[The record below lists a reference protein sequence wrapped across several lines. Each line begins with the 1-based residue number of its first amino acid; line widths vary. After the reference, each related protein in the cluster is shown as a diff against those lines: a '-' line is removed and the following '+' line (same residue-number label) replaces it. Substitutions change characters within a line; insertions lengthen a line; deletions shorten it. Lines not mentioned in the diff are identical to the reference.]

1 MKRTSPP
8 LAVAPLAVA
17 RFIGL
22 LAALTAAAAVSAAPA
37 EKPDGPDF
45 MPAHPELLARAGKTG
60 LVRLTGEQTPV
71 EMYTESRDARAKS
84 GADKI
89 SGSGTCLV
97 LLWQFTDHPADVM
110 AHPASAY
117 QSLLFS
123 TGTWPT
129 GSMNDYFREVSYGAF
144 GVSGAPIGWTTSG
157 TTYASYVPHDASTT
171 RTMIQNA
178 IAQLDPGVNFALY
191 DNDGPDGV
199 PHSAD
204 DDGYVDALFFVHA
217 GPGQEETGNVDDIW
231 SHAWSFPGGL
241 ATGDGVRIG
250 RYSVEPEETAS
261 GGLVAIGVFC
271 HEYGHVLGLPDLY
284 DTDYSSSGVGEWCL
298 MSGGSWNTRSGGQ
311 WGSCPAH
318 PLAWCKQ
325 ELGWLAPTAVT
336 TTTFGVTLPPSET
349 SPSARRIFRGGV
361 TTGDE
366 YFLVENRR
374 RLGFDAGL
382 TRRQIRFG
390 LPAPEGLLVLHVDE
404 SSTSNALDT
413 HRLVDVV
420 EATPWF
426 TLAGEPFEH
435 LDGVAGWEATRW
447 LDNANGGDNGDL
459 WPGFASASADTTD
472 WLAPRSRNRFAD
484 DTVPSAVDYFCEQT
498 GIAITNITLAI
509 PNVQVDFEI
518 GTTLAAVAPPTVD
531 DLTWNFENGSEDW
544 QFCNSFVHVDET
556 LAAGCVGAAG
566 LWFGVDDPTFACP
579 PGYGN
584 GWNDF
589 TGHTI
594 VVQAGASV
602 TLRHKYDLEPDYDYG
617 WVEVRCAGDSGA
629 PWHVAANF
637 TGDSGGCVLQ
647 SFIIPAAAIS
657 ECADPETGYAKLDLR
672 LRFTSDSG
680 WSAEDGDFCGFGWW
694 IDELTVGNAITAV
707 GDTPA
712 ATALP
717 TVLLPASPNPFNPL
731 TTVRF
736 HLPSGAREVRLVV
749 HDQRGRLVR
758 TLATGPLAPGWLERT
773 WDGRD
778 ASGQSMASG
787 VYFARLTVDGEVK
800 IQKLALV
807 K

>member
-1 MKRTSPP
+1 MERTSPSHAAATR
-8 LAVAPLAVA
+8 AVVLPVC
-17 RFIGL
+17 L
-22 LAALTAAAAVSAAPA
+22 LFVLAAAAVPVAGAA
-37 EKPDGPDF
+37 DRSGGPNF
-45 MPAHPELLARAGKTG
+45 MPAHPELLARAGRAG
-60 LVRLTGEQTPV
+60 VVRLTGEQTPV
-71 EMYTESRDARAKS
+71 EMYTESRDARAKA

-97 LLWQFTDHPADVM
+97 ILWQFTDHPADVT
-110 AHPASAY
+110 AHPSSAY

-144 GVSGAPIGWTTSG
+144 GVSGASIGWTTSS
-157 TTYASYVPHDASTT
+157 TTYASYTPHDPNTT
-171 RTMIQNA
+171 RIMIQNA
-178 IAQLDPGVNFALY
+178 IVQLDPTVNFALY

-217 GPGQEETGNVDDIW
+217 GPGQEETGNLDDIW

-241 ATGDGVRIG
+241 ATNDGVRIG

-261 GGLVAIGVFC
+261 AALVAIGVFC

-298 MSGGSWNTRSGGQ
+298 MSGGSWNARSGGQ

-325 ELGWLAPTAVT
+325 QLGWLAPTAVT
-336 TTTFGVTLPPSET
+336 TTTYGVTLPPAET

-374 RLGFDAGL
+374 QLGFDAGL
-382 TRRQIRFG
+382 TRRQVRFG

-404 SSTSNALDT
+404 SSSSNATDT

-426 TLAGEPFEH
+426 TFAGEPFEH
-435 LDGVAGWEATRW
+435 LDGAAGWDATRW
-447 LDNANGGDNGDL
+447 LDNANRGDNGDL
-459 WPGFASASADTTD
+459 WPGFASANVDTTD

-484 DTVPSAVDYFCEQT
+484 NTVPSATDYFCEPT
-498 GIAITNITLAI
+498 GIALANITLAA
-509 PNVQVDFEI
+509 PDVQVDFLIE
-518 GTTLAAVAPPTVD
+518 TALASVAPPAVT
-531 DLTWNFENGSEDW
+531 DLTWNFESGPEDW

-556 LAAGCVGAAG
+556 LAAGCAGAAG
-566 LWFGVDDPTFACP
+566 MWFGLNDPVFACP

-589 TGHTI
+589 TWHPV

-602 TLRHKYDLEPDYDYG
+602 TLRHKYDLEAAYDYG
-617 WVEVRCAGDSGA
+617 WIEVRCAGDPGA
-629 PWHVAANF
+629 PWHVVADF
-637 TGDSGGCVLQ
+637 TGDSGGCLLQ
-647 SFIIPAAAIS
+647 SFAIPATAIT
-657 ECADPETGYAKLDLR
+657 ECADPETGYARLDLR
-672 LRFTSDSG
+672 LRFTSDGG
-680 WSAEDGDFCGFGWW
+680 WSSEDGLFCGFGWW
-694 IDELTVGNAITAV
+694 IDELTVGNAITAA
-707 GDTPA
+707 GDTPEA
-712 ATALP
+712 AALP
-717 TVLLPASPNPFNPL
+717 AVLLPASPNPFNPL

-736 HLPSGAREVRLVV
+736 HIPSGARNVLLAVY
-749 HDQRGRLVR
+749 DQRGRYVR
-758 TLATGPLAPGWLERT
+758 TLATGSLVPGWIERT
-773 WDGRD
+773 WDGRA
-778 ASGQSMASG
+778 ASGQAMASG
-787 VYFARLTVDGEVK
+787 VYFARLNVDGEVK